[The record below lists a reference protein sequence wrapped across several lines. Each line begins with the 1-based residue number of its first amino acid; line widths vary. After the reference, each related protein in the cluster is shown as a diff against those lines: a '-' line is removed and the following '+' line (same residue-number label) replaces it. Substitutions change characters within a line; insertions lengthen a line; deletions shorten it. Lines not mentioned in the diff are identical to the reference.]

1 MASRAERGQAKSFS
15 TRRPGSFGKGE
26 GGVTARLRELPADHL
41 LTMQATAEWLRV
53 SRWSVYTLIHANQL
67 RTIKIGRR
75 RLVSREALNECV
87 KQLAKGAA

>member
-1 MASRAERGQAKSFS
+1 M
-15 TRRPGSFGKGE
+15 T
-26 GGVTARLRELPADHL
+26 VRLRELPADHL
-41 LTMQATAEWLRV
+41 FTVQEAADWLRV

-87 KQLAKGAA
+87 TQLAKGAA